1 MAEPTRLALVTGANR
16 GIGLEVV
23 RQLASRGLEV
33 ILTARDETKARRAAN
48 ELAAEG
54 LTVHARVVDVADDD
68 SVASLGEDVL
78 REFGRLDV
86 LVNNAGIVIDAG
98 DSAIDVDL
106 DRVRT
111 TLETNTFGAWRMC
124 RALVPSMR
132 DHGYGRVVNVSS
144 GMGGL
149 TEMGGGSPGYRI
161 SKAGLN
167 VITRTIAAGVADEN
181 VLVNSACPG
190 WVRTDMG
197 GRNARRSVP
206 EGADTIVW
214 LATLPDDGP
223 RGGFFRDR
231 KPVAW

>member
-1 MAEPTRLALVTGANR
+1 MAT
-16 GIGLEVV
+16 
-23 RQLASRGLEV
+23 
-33 ILTARDETKARRAAN
+33 
-48 ELAAEG
+48 
-54 LTVHARVVDVADDD
+54 
-68 SVASLGEDVL
+68 SVLD
-78 REFGRLDV
+78 EFGRLDV
-86 LVNNAGIVIDAG
+86 LVNNAGIAIDQAG
-98 DSAIDVDL
+98 FVVDVDL
-106 DRVRT
+106 DRVRA

-124 RALVPSMR
+124 RAFVPAMR
-132 DHGYGRVVNVSS
+132 ERGYGRVVNVSS

-149 TEMGGGSPGYRI
+149 TEMGGGWPGYRI

-167 VITRTIAAGVADEN
+167 AITRMIAAAVANEN

-190 WVRTDMG
+190 WVETDMG

-231 KPVAW
+231 KPIAW